1 MARNFVRP
9 DSNRRRPT
17 ARAEL
22 RLLLRAASIA
32 GLVVLLVAPAQ
43 ALRIVNYNL
52 TNYPGSNSSLRNPKF
67 RTILGPLAADIVVVQ
82 EMLSQTGVDS
92 FRTRVLNTL
101 EPGQWAS
108 APFINGNDTDNA
120 LFYKTSKVQF
130 LGGWAFYPNPATNL
144 RLVNVYR
151 LKPVGYTASA
161 AELRIY
167 SCHLKA
173 SQGFESDRLAEAIGI
188 RDSMNAMPVGTHAIL
203 LGDFNIY
210 TSTEPAFQKF
220 LESQADNDGRVYDPL
235 NAVGNWNNNASF
247 AAIHTQCPCLNN
259 CPAGFGFAGGGMDDR
274 FDMYLPTANLLD
286 GQGLDLLTWTYQEVG
301 NDGQHFNK
309 DINSSPVIP
318 EGQTY
323 ADALVYASDHLP
335 LRVDLQLPAEIT
347 VSPSLAFGT
356 VIVGGPASQTLTV
369 TNATTAPADNLD
381 YSMNADP
388 GFTPPGGSFSLAVG
402 GSAGHTVTMS
412 TATAGAKSG
421 NVRVNSDAPDTP
433 VATVPATGTALA
445 HAVASLESLTT
456 TLAGTLDFGDHQ
468 LGGFTDGVVR
478 VHNRGYNSLQARLS
492 VSNGDI
498 GGGGG
503 RFAIA
508 GGFTPALVAGVSQ
521 PYTVHFDD
529 TSATGDSTYTATL
542 TFSSA
547 DEALPGAAAQPPLAV
562 TLRARVLTQT
572 DVAEALPAATRLYAP
587 FPNPPGAAGTTF
599 RFDLAHGSTVR
610 LEAFDVAGRRVAG
623 LSRATLPGGVHAVRW
638 DGRDDTGRALGAG
651 VYFVRLAVPG
661 LATQTV
667 RVTLLR

>member
-1 MARNFVRP
+1 VRP
-9 DSNRRRPT
+9 SFRRECAAP
-17 ARAEL
+17 ALL
-22 RLLLRAASIA
+22 RLGRRAASIA
-32 GLVVLLVAPAQ
+32 GLVALLAPPAA

-52 TNYPGSNSSLRNPKF
+52 TNYPGSNSGLRNPKF
-67 RTILGPLAADIVVVQ
+67 RTVIGPLAPDVVVVQ

-92 FRTRVLNTL
+92 FRTSVLNTL

-120 LFYKTSKVQF
+120 LFYKTAKVQF
-130 LGGWAFYPNPATNL
+130 LGGWSFYPNPATNL

-151 LKPVGYTASA
+151 LKPVGYTAAA

-173 SQGFESDRLAEAIGI
+173 SQGFEADRLAEAIGI
-188 RDSMNAMPVGTHAIL
+188 RDSMNAMPPGTHAIL

-210 TSTEPAFQKF
+210 TSSEPAFQKF
-220 LESQADNDGRVYDPL
+220 LESQADNDGRAYDPL
-235 NAVGNWNNNASF
+235 NAVGTWNNNASF

-274 FDMYLPTANLLD
+274 FDMFLPTANLLD
-286 GQGLDLLTWTYQEVG
+286 GQGLDLLTVTYQEVG

-309 DINSSPVIP
+309 DLNAAPVIP

-323 ADALVYASDHLP
+323 ADALVYSSDHLP

-347 VSPSLAFGT
+347 VSPALAFGT

-381 YSMNADP
+381 YSLAADP
-388 GFTPPGGSFSLAVG
+388 GFTAPGGSFSLAVG
-402 GSAGHTVTMS
+402 GSTGHTVTMS
-412 TATAGAKSG
+412 TATTGAKSG
-421 NVRVNSDAPDTP
+421 SVRVSSDAPDTP
-433 VATVPATGTALA
+433 LATIPASGTVLA

-456 TLAGTLDFGDHQ
+456 TLAATLDFGDH
-468 LGGFTDGVVR
+468 GVGEFTDGVVR

-492 VSNGDI
+492 VSSGTI
-498 GGGGG
+498 VGGGG
-503 RFAIA
+503 RFTIV

-521 PYTVHFDD
+521 PYAVHFDD
-529 TSATGDSTYTATL
+529 TGATGDTTYTATL

-547 DEALPGAAAQPPLAV
+547 DEALPGSAAQPPLVV

-572 DVAEALPAATRLYAP
+572 DVARSLPTATRLYAP
-587 FPNPPGAAGTTF
+587 SPNPPGAAGTTI
-599 RFDLAHGSTVR
+599 RLDLAQGSPVR
-610 LEAFDVAGRRVAG
+610 LEVFDVAGRRVAN
-623 LSRATLPGGVHAVRW
+623 LSRAPLPRGVHALRW
-638 DGRDDTGRALGAG
+638 GGHDDAGRPLGAG
-651 VYFVRLAVPG
+651 VYFVRLTVPG